1 MKEKIFSV
9 LNKSNGRLWMI
20 IIDLVLVIGS
30 VFVAYLL
37 RYNLR
42 VPDSQLKLLP
52 GLVPG
57 AVIIRFIF
65 FMLFRIQSGL
75 LRFIGLTDFKK
86 IALSVLYGTI
96 CFYAANKLYMFIYG
110 RHLFP
115 ESTLYIDFFF
125 LITTMTTYRALI
137 KIVLTENKPLS
148 SSNKKV
154 LILGSGE
161 QAMITKRTLDQ
172 DINTVYDVIGFVDQD
187 SQVKGRYLEGIRI
200 LQSSDDL
207 DSIFSK
213 QKIDLLLVC
222 KSKLSLYQKESVIQ
236 KCLTYG
242 MRILNVPDADKWIN
256 GSLSINQFK
265 EFKIEDLLQRDAIQL
280 DISDIK
286 AQLTG
291 SKILVTGGAGSIGS
305 EMVRQI
311 MSFNPD
317 KVLILDQAESPLY
330 EIELEIAEK
339 FGRNSF
345 SVALADIRN
354 EVRLRS
360 IFEEFQPDYVYHAA
374 AYKHVPMME
383 NHPLE
388 AILTNVLGTLNL
400 ANLSLEFKVKKFVMV
415 STDKAVNPTNIM
427 GASKRIAEMYVQAL
441 NEKLRSGAD
450 EYTRFITTRFGNVL
464 GSNGSVIQL
473 FRKQIQN
480 GGPITIT
487 DPEVTRFF
495 MTIPEACQL
504 VLEAGMIGKG
514 GEIFL
519 FDMGQSVKILDLAKN
534 MVKLAGLELGKDI
547 NLSIT
552 GLRPGEKLY
561 EELLNDKENT
571 LPTHHSKIMIAKVQE
586 INFDEIDSSIK
597 KVLSFTYNQDINS
610 LVKTMKVI
618 VPEFISNNSPFSR
631 LDQVLSD

>member
-1 MKEKIFSV
+1 MKERIFTI
-9 LNKSNGRLWMI
+9 LNKSNGRVWMI
-20 IIDLVLVIGS
+20 CLDLVLVIAS

-42 VPDSQLKLLP
+42 IPDSQLRLLP

-57 AVIIRFIF
+57 VVIIRFIF
-65 FMLFRIQSGL
+65 FFLFRIQSGL

-86 IALSVLYGTI
+86 IALSVLGGTI
-96 CFYAANKLYMFIYG
+96 SFYALNKIYMLIYD

-148 SSNKKV
+148 SSTKQV
-154 LILGSGE
+154 IILGSGD

-172 DINTVYDVIGFVDQD
+172 DLNTVYDILGFIDED
-187 SQVKGRYLEGIRI
+187 SQMKGRYLEGIKI
-200 LQSSDDL
+200 LQSREDL
-207 DSIFSK
+207 DAILTK
-213 QKIDLLLVC
+213 QKVDILLVC
-222 KSKLSLYQKESVIQ
+222 KSKLTIQQKETVIE
-236 KCLTYG
+236 KCLSHG
-242 MRILNVPDADKWIN
+242 MRILNVPDPDKWIN

-265 EFKIEDLLQRDAIQL
+265 EYKIEDLLQREPIQL
-280 DISDIK
+280 DISNIK
-286 AQLTG
+286 AQLRG

-311 MSFNPD
+311 MSFDPE

-330 EIELEIAEK
+330 EVELEIAEK
-339 FGRNSF
+339 FGKNTF

-354 EVRLRS
+354 ETRLRN
-360 IFEEFQPDYVYHAA
+360 IFESFKPDFVYHAA

-383 NHPLE
+383 NNPLE
-388 AILTNVLGTLNL
+388 AITTNVLGTLHL
-400 ANLSLEFKVKKFVMV
+400 ANLSLEYNVKKFVMV

-441 NEKLRSGAD
+441 NEKLRREESS
-450 EYTRFITTRFGNVL
+450 YTRFITTRFGNVL

-519 FDMGQSVKILDLAKN
+519 FDMGKSVKILDLAKN

-561 EELLNDKENT
+561 EELLNDKENSM
-571 LPTHHSKIMIAKVQE
+571 PTHHNKIMIAKVQE
-586 INFDEIDSSIK
+586 INFGQIELAIQNMLDQVK
-597 KVLSFTYNQDINS
+597 QQDIWG
-610 LVKTMKVI
+610 LVRTMKSV
-618 VPEFISNNSPFSR
+618 VPEFKSNNSPFAD
-631 LDQVLSD
+631 LDHA